1 MTWPVVHI
9 SRSLDHDV
17 AAVSSVAG
25 NPANLPAWA
34 AGLSSGIRQEDGR
47 WITDSPMGVVEVAFT
62 GPVELGILDHDVTLP
77 DGSVVRN
84 SFCVVANDQGTEAIF
99 TLFRRDGMSE
109 ADFQS
114 DADAV
119 RSDLDRLAV
128 LLDKCLLRTRQ
139 GNPSPRSV
147 SD

>member
-1 MTWPVVHI
+1 MTWPAVHI

-17 AAVSSVAG
+17 ATVSSVAG
-25 NPANLPAWA
+25 DPANLPAWA
-34 AGLSSGIRQEDGR
+34 AGLSTGIRQEEGR
-47 WITDSPMGVVEVAFT
+47 WITDSPLGVVEVTFT

-84 SFCVVANDQGTEAIF
+84 PFRIVANDEGSEAVF

-109 ADFQS
+109 EEFEA

-119 RSDLDRLAV
+119 RRDLDQLAV
-128 LLDKCLLRTRQ
+128 LLAERFPPAR
-139 GNPSPRSV
+139 
-147 SD
+147 

>member
-25 NPANLPAWA
+25 NPANLPAWT
-34 AGLSSGIRQEDGR
+34 AGLSVGIRLEDGR
-47 WITDSPMGVVEVAFT
+47 WITDSPMGVVDVAFT

-84 SFCVVANDQGTEAIF
+84 PFRIVANDQGSEAVF

-119 RSDLDRLAV
+119 RGDLDRLAA
-128 LLDKCLLRTRQ
+128 LLDKCL
-139 GNPSPRSV
+139 PRAP
-147 SD
+147 

>member
-62 GPVELGILDHDVTLP
+62 GPVELGVLDHDVTRP

-84 SFCVVANDQGTEAIF
+84 SFRVVANDQGTEAIF

-128 LLDKCLLRTRQ
+128 LLDKRLPRIRQ

>member
-1 MTWPVVHI
+1 MTWPAVHI

-17 AAVSSVAG
+17 ATVSSVAG
-25 NPANLPAWA
+25 DPANLPAWA
-34 AGLSSGIRQEDGR
+34 AGLSTGIRQEDGR
-47 WITDSPMGVVEVAFT
+47 WITDSPLGVVEVTFT

-84 SFCVVANDQGTEAIF
+84 PFRIVANDEGSEAVF

-109 ADFQS
+109 EEFEA

-119 RSDLDRLAV
+119 RRDLDQLAV
-128 LLDKCLLRTRQ
+128 LLAERFPPAR
-139 GNPSPRSV
+139 
-147 SD
+147 

>member
-9 SRSLDHDV
+9 SRSLDYDV
-17 AAVSSVAG
+17 AAVSGVAG
-25 NPANLPAWA
+25 DPANLPAWA
-34 AGLSSGIRQEDGR
+34 AGLSAGIRQEDGR

-84 SFCVVANDQGTEAIF
+84 PFRVVANDQGSEAVF
-99 TLFRRDGMSE
+99 TLFRRDEKSE

-119 RSDLDRLAV
+119 RGDLDRLAV
-128 LLDKCLLRTRQ
+128 LLDKRLLHAR
-139 GNPSPRSV
+139 
-147 SD
+147 

>member
-25 NPANLPAWA
+25 NPENLPAWA
-34 AGLSSGIRQEDGR
+34 AGLSAGIREEDGR
-47 WITDSPMGVVEVAFT
+47 WITDSPMGVVEVTFT

-84 SFCVVANDQGTEAIF
+84 AFRVVANDQGSEAVF

-109 ADFQS
+109 ADFHS

-119 RSDLDRLAV
+119 RKDLDRLAA
-128 LLDKCLLRTRQ
+128 LLEERL
-139 GNPSPRSV
+139 PRAR
-147 SD
+147 